1 MDIHKHTEFNLL
13 REEVEELRQQSK
25 SLESGNRTLT
35 FGRNFEGSSCN
46 HIRRWKICK

>member
-25 SLESGNRTLT
+25 SLESENRT
-35 FGRNFEGSSCN
+35 
-46 HIRRWKICK
+46 